1 MTQANAFRNENHIY
15 VKGADVPEPIASF
28 QQLQDLYSVRLYML
42 KNVIE
47 SGYLEPTPIQ
57 MQAIPLMMHK
67 REMLACAPT
76 GSGKTA
82 AFLLPIL
89 AHLKEPRKLGFRALV
104 VSPTRELAQQTFR
117 ECCRLAHGSGFRIH
131 VLTKAKAS
139 ANNFSAQ
146 SSQRFDILVSTPNR
160 LVHLLEQD
168 PPGINLSNVEW
179 LILDEADKLFEEG
192 KDGFR
197 DQVAI
202 IFASCDKQDIRRG
215 LFSATL
221 SNGIEEWC
229 HVHLDNYVRVTVGQR
244 YELCPEICCIDSS
257 SLVQRNSA
265 TETVQQKLVFVGQ
278 EGGKLIAIRDII
290 REVS

>member
-1 MTQANAFRNENHIY
+1 
-15 VKGADVPEPIASF
+15 
-28 QQLQDLYSVRLYML
+28 
-42 KNVIE
+42 
-47 SGYLEPTPIQ
+47 
-57 MQAIPLMMHK
+57 
-67 REMLACAPT
+67 MLACAPT

-168 PPGINLSNVEW
+168 PPGINLSKYEYIVGLNVQPVFSSSCTLWGAVHWKMPTE
-179 LILDEADKLFEEG
+179 LCIVASYDKLLL
-192 KDGFR
+192 
-197 DQVAI
+197 I
-202 IFASCDKQDIRRG
+202 Y
-215 LFSATL
+215 L
-221 SNGIEEWC
+221 SLCLVLNG
-229 HVHLDNYVRVTVGQR
+229 
-244 YELCPEICCIDSS
+244 
-257 SLVQRNSA
+257 
-265 TETVQQKLVFVGQ
+265 
-278 EGGKLIAIRDII
+278 
-290 REVS
+290 